1 MLNQTFWTIIT
12 ATVIF
17 VFGQIIQNFI
27 LKPIQNFKMVLV
39 DISHKVKFHSNF
51 LTSFGVPIANLQI
64 ARGDMRDLSCNLEST
79 YLIIPLKDVLSFLKI
94 LPSKKKVRDS
104 AEKLIL
110 LSNQGG
116 EKGEGASNGNAIK
129 DIKKN
134 LNLDL

>member
-1 MLNQTFWTIIT
+1 
-12 ATVIF
+12 
-17 VFGQIIQNFI
+17 
-27 LKPIQNFKMVLV
+27 MVLV